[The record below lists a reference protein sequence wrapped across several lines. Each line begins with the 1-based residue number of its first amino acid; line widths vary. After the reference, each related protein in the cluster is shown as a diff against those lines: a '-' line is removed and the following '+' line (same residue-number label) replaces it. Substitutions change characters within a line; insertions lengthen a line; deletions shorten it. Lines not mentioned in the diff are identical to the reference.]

1 MPEQS
6 QITVNLTSED
16 DFILN
21 GVLNFFRPKKTKPLT
36 DIILRLSTS
45 GLKNLKR

>member
-21 GVLNFFRPKKTKPLT
+21 GALNFIRPKKSKTT
-36 DIILRLSTS
+36 HGYHFTIIDEWS
-45 GLKNLKR
+45 